1 MIRHLGI
8 ALLAIFGAIMV
19 SLLIGRYGFS
29 FHDLLSLSK
38 ALLAGQELTIKQH
51 EILLVLIKIRLPR
64 IVAAILV
71 GAGLA
76 VSGGAYQAMFLN
88 PLVSPGILGVL
99 SGASFGAAL
108 GIVFFRSII
117 MTQVL
122 AFCMGCAAVG
132 LAILLSTL
140 VRRSSLLVMLL
151 GGMISAA
158 LFGSLTSLLK
168 FLADPNKELPELVY
182 WLMGSFARVNEETLV
197 WIGLPIIGLIIYLS
211 AQGKVANV
219 LSMGDEEALSLGV
232 AVKRTRL
239 QIILA
244 ATLLSALTV
253 ILTGIIQ
260 WVGLVIPHIMR
271 FAVGPDNRVL
281 LPASAIGGAVFMLG
295 TDAVVRSV
303 STAELPIG
311 VFTSLVA
318 LPLFILSLYVNRR
331 NWR

>member
-1 MIRHLGI
+1 MMRNLGA
-8 ALLAIFGAIMV
+8 ALLLIFGALV
-19 SLLIGRYGFS
+19 ASLLIGRYGFEV
-29 FHDLLSLSK
+29 HDLVQLCK
-38 ALLAGQELTIKQH
+38 ALLAGQDLSMKQ
-51 EILLVLIKIRLPR
+51 EEVLLVLLKVRLPR
-64 IVAAILV
+64 IVAAMLV

-76 VSGGAYQAMFLN
+76 VSSGAYQAMFLN

-108 GIVFFRSII
+108 GIVFFQSII
-117 MTQVL
+117 MTQVM

-151 GGMISAA
+151 GGMISSA
-158 LFGSLTSLLK
+158 LFASFTSLLK

-182 WLMGSFARVNEETLV
+182 WLMGSFARVNNETLV
-197 WIGLPIIGLIIYLS
+197 WIGLPVLGLILYIS
-211 AQGKVANV
+211 TQGKVANV

-239 QIILA
+239 RIILA

-253 ILTGIIQ
+253 ILTGIVQ
-260 WVGLVIPHIMR
+260 WVGLVIPHMMR
-271 FAVGPDNRVL
+271 FVVGPDNRVL

-303 STAELPIG
+303 YTAELPIG

-318 LPLFILSLYVNRR
+318 LPLFILSLYLNRR
-331 NWR
+331 TWK